1 MKSRSRTLWLS
12 DCRKKSS
19 GVFVSG
25 RSGSSCLISSSRSI
39 VSSSRS
45 RELRISRRFCVYIFI
60 VYCCSLLASML
71 RWRCAVEYHHSFI
84 VDMNS
89 NYLIYYFGCY
99 YLWWCFIN
107 KNCTW
112 TLKMFKFN
120 SIKYLHFLQNL
131 VIRNKY
137 FLCVFLY
144 SLIVVK
150 KRERL

>member
-1 MKSRSRTLWLS
+1 MKRRSRTIWLS

-45 RELRISRRFCVYIFI
+45 RELRISSRFCVYIFI
-60 VYCCSLLASML
+60 VYCCSILASVML

-107 KNCTW
+107 NNCTW

-137 FLCVFLY
+137 FLCVFF
-144 SLIVVK
+144 V
-150 KRERL
+150 